1 MSNMKILV
9 TGGAGFIGSHIV
21 DKLIKTGAQ
30 VRVLDNFSAGQL
42 DNIRHNLRKI
52 DLIRGDIR
60 HIPTV
65 KRAVKG
71 VKYIIHEAAK
81 KSVPESL
88 KYPEEFNAVNVSGT
102 LNILNQAHQ
111 AGVRRIVFASS
122 SSIYGE
128 VKVLPQKETLIPAP
142 ISPYGATKA
151 IGETY
156 LKTFS
161 RMRYLETVCLRYFN
175 VFGPRQE
182 PDSPYAGVIIKFI
195 NGMLKNQRPII
206 FGDGKQSR
214 DFTYIDNVVRATIGT
229 LTAKGIDGLAL
240 NIASNHPITVWQLV
254 QSLNRILGKDLK
266 PVLAPVRTGD
276 IKHSYADITLAR
288 KYLGYETIVNFEQ
301 GLINTVNSFK

>member
-1 MSNMKILV
+1 MKILV

-21 DKLIKTGAQ
+21 DQLVKDGAQ
-30 VRVLDNFSAGQL
+30 VRVLDNFTAGNM
-42 DNIRHNLRKI
+42 DNLRHNLKRI

-60 HIPTV
+60 HIPTL

-151 IGETY
+151 LGETY

-182 PDSPYAGVIIKFI
+182 PDSPYAGVIIRFI

-214 DFTYIDNVVRATIGT
+214 DFTYIDNVVRATIDA
-229 LTAKGIDGLAL
+229 LTANSVNGRSL
-240 NIASNHPITVWQLV
+240 NIASSHPITVLQLV
-254 QSLNRILGKDLK
+254 HSLNKILGKDIK
-266 PVLAPVRTGD
+266 PIIAPIRTGD

-288 KYLGYETIVNFEQ
+288 RYLGYKTIVPFEP
-301 GLINTVNSFK
+301 GLIKTISSFK

>member
-1 MSNMKILV
+1 MKILV

-21 DKLIKTGAQ
+21 DKLVKDGAQ
-30 VRVLDNFSAGQL
+30 VRVLDNFSAGKL
-42 DNIRHNLRKI
+42 DNIRHNLKKI
-52 DLIRGDIR
+52 DLIHGDIR

-65 KRAVKG
+65 KKAVAG
-71 VKYIIHEAAK
+71 VKYIIHEAAL

-88 KYPEEFNAVNVSGT
+88 KRPEEFNDVNVSGT
-102 LNILNQAHQ
+102 LNLLIQDSQAN
-111 AGVRRIVFASS
+111 VKRLIFASS

-182 PDSPYAGVIIKFI
+182 PSSPYAGVIIKFI
-195 NGMLKNQRPII
+195 NAMLKDKRPTI
-206 FGDGKQSR
+206 FGDGRQSR
-214 DFTYIDNVVRATIGT
+214 DFTYIDNVAKATIAA
-229 LTAKGIDGLAL
+229 LTAKGVDGLSL
-240 NIASNHPITVWQLV
+240 NIASSHPITVLQLV
-254 QSLNRILGKDLK
+254 QSLNKILGKNLK
-266 PVLAPVRTGD
+266 PILAPIRTGD

-288 KYLGYETIVNFEQ
+288 RYLGYKTIVPFEP
-301 GLINTVNSFK
+301 GLRKTIEHLWE